1 MKSETDDR
9 WYKLCAEA
17 AEERE
22 PERFFEL
29 VKQIKDLFAAKQK
42 QLRSNKTHPR
52 RVNKIR
58 FNSFP

>member
-17 AEERE
+17 TEERE

-29 VKQIKDLFAAKQK
+29 VKQIKDLLAAKEK
-42 QLRSNKTHPR
+42 RLSSKKTHPMK
-52 RVNKIR
+52 KIPTP
-58 FNSFP
+58 FA